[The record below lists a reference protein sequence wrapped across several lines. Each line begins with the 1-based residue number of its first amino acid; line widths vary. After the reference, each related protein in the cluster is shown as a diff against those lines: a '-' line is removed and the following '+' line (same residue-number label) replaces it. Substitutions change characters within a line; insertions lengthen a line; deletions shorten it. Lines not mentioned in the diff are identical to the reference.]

1 MNRIQKLALA
11 SAVAGAALVV
21 GLQSGIAQ
29 QAAPTQTKGVAIKQ
43 LDTIDLGPE
52 IQGMTGRQFRMRL
65 ITVEPGGVLGLH
77 DHKDRP
83 AIDYVIQGTL
93 TDHRGADAKDYG
105 PGTSIFETTQVV
117 HWVENKGTTPA
128 VVVSA
133 DILKQP

>member
-1 MNRIQKLALA
+1 MNRTQKLALA
-11 SAVAGAALVV
+11 SAVAGVALVV
-21 GLQSGIAQ
+21 GLRSGIAQ
-29 QAAPTQTKGVAIKQ
+29 QDAPTQTKGVTIKQ

-65 ITVEPGGVLGLH
+65 ITFEPGGVLGLH

-105 PGTSIFETTQVV
+105 AGTSIVETTQTV
-117 HWVENKGTTPA
+117 HWVENRGTTPT
-128 VVVSA
+128 VLVST

>member
-1 MNRIQKLALA
+1 MNYRRNVALLIA
-11 SAVAGAALVV
+11 AVGMGLVV
-21 GLQSGIAQ
+21 GWGSGLAQ
-29 QAAPTQTKGVAIKQ
+29 QSAPTETKGVTVKQ

-65 ITVEPGGVLGLH
+65 ITVEPGGVLAIH

-93 TDHRGADAKDYG
+93 VDHRGADAKEYG
-105 PGTSIFETTQVV
+105 PGTTIFETKETV
-117 HWVENKGTTPA
+117 HWVENKGTNSA

>member
-1 MNRIQKLALA
+1 MNRTRKLAFA
-11 SAVAGAALVV
+11 SAIAGVTLVV
-21 GLQSGIAQ
+21 GVRSVIAQ
-29 QAAPTQTKGVAIKQ
+29 QDAPTQTKGVTIKQ

-52 IQGMTGRQFRMRL
+52 IHGMTGRQFRLRL

-105 PGTSIFETTQVV
+105 PGMSIVETTQLV

-128 VVVSA
+128 VLVSS
-133 DILKQP
+133 DIFKQP

>member
-1 MNRIQKLALA
+1 MNGTQKLALA
-11 SAVAGAALVV
+11 SAVVGVALVV

-29 QAAPTQTKGVAIKQ
+29 QAAPTQNKGVTIKQ

-117 HWVENKGTTPA
+117 HWVENKATTPA
-128 VVVSA
+128 VIVSA

>member
-1 MNRIQKLALA
+1 MNGTQKLALA
-11 SAVAGAALVV
+11 SAVAGVALIV

-29 QAAPTQTKGVAIKQ
+29 QAAPTQTKGVTIKQ